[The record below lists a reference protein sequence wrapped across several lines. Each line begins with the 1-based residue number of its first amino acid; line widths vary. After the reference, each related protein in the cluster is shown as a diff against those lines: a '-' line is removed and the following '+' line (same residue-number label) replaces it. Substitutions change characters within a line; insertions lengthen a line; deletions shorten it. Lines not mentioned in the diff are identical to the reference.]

1 MSKKA
6 ERISSDI
13 LRELSKIMIIKRNE
27 NINEIDSYF
36 LYKDYNNGTLQLNKE
51 IKIIETKC
59 KNNLLDGEK

>member
-1 MSKKA
+1 MKK
-6 ERISSDI
+6 
-13 LRELSKIMIIKRNE
+13 LSKIMIIKRNE